1 MLLVLLFSIPF
12 IGICV
17 LRPVLRRL
25 ALRNMIRRPRE
36 TTLVIFGSLL
46 ATALITGSAVI
57 GDTLTASIRRSA
69 FTQLGPIDEI
79 AVASGFDS
87 GKLVA
92 EKLPAIAALDGVDGA
107 MQFVVAGATVTSTD
121 TERLTVPKAAL
132 VEIDFE
138 IAKQFGGDPKATGI
152 VGRTPKPGF
161 AAIGEDVA
169 ARTRTKIG
177 ESIEVF
183 AYGQNRRLKVDR
195 ILPRRG
201 VAGFWTQRGQRSN
214 NVFVAPGTVEALFA
228 QGEVGVFAAPPSVI
242 LAVSNNGNVETG
254 AARSDSVS
262 AAMTKV
268 LGGTGVGVTKVKS
281 DLLTA
286 ADDNGKQLG
295 QFYSL
300 MGSFAIFAAI
310 LLLVNIFVMLAE
322 ERKSELGMLR
332 AVGMRRSA
340 LVGAF
345 ATEGWLYALVS
356 SAVGAFV
363 GVLLGKGLMTI
374 ANRILN
380 TGAEDFRLSLVFTYK
395 LSSVQT
401 GLSAGFMIALVT
413 VVLTSIRNARFN
425 IIHAIRDLN
434 AITMRRPRKRS
445 MYLGAVL
452 AVLGLATFAAGVVG
466 GDGYG
471 IMLGPVMIALGV
483 GPWLVRRFERD
494 KTIVSLALFTLAWG
508 IAGLSLALVRGAD
521 LQIPQFFLQG
531 IVLVMSAVVVVSMK
545 QGSIGRR
552 ASKILGNSLTVRI
565 GLAYPLA
572 RRFRTG
578 LLLAMFSIVI
588 FVLVYISTFS
598 AMFASQTDEFAAN
611 ASGGYDLVV
620 DSNPTNP
627 ISIEEL
633 RKLSGVTA
641 AAALLPS
648 QIEIHLADDDQP
660 VLWLATGFDD
670 AYAQFGGPKLK
681 DRDDKY
687 ATDKAAYLAVANNP
701 DLIIVND
708 FFGRRGPGPPATTY
722 EVGDTV
728 DISDPIT
735 NVRKKFT
742 VAARSENDLLFN
754 GGLWSIEAA
763 REMAGARAIP
773 WKSNVRTT
781 DKDAAIRLRDEINR
795 EFLNRGADAKRIQ
808 TLVEETVAQ
817 QASFFSLMR
826 VYLSLGLIVGLAGI
840 GVVMVRAVR
849 ERRRQIGVLRALG
862 FTDSSVRRAFIAE
875 TAFITIEA
883 TVLGVALGLV
893 GAWSVTLSDQFG
905 GIEFRVPFAV
915 LGILIVGTVVAALL
929 ATASPARSASKIK
942 PAVAL
947 RMTD

>member
-1 MLLVLLFSIPF
+1 MLPVLLFSIPF
-12 IGICV
+12 LGIC
-17 LRPVLRRL
+17 LFRPVLRRL
-25 ALRNMIRRPRE
+25 AIRNMIRRPRE

-69 FTQLGPIDEI
+69 FTQLGPIDEV
-79 AVASGFDS
+79 AVASGFES
-87 GKLVA
+87 GAAVLK
-92 EKLPAIAALDGVDGA
+92 KLPEIAALNDVDGA
-107 MQFVVAGATVTSTD
+107 LSLVVAGVTVTSTGAA
-121 TERLTVPKAAL
+121 RLTVPKAAL
-132 VEIDFE
+132 VEIDFDA
-138 IAKQFGGDPKATGI
+138 AKQFGGDTKATGI
-152 VGRTPKPGF
+152 VGGTPGLGF
-161 AAIGEDVA
+161 AAIGEDIA
-169 ARTRTKIG
+169 DRTRTKVG
-177 ESIEVF
+177 DTIEVY
-183 AYGQNRRLKVDR
+183 AYGQNRKLKVDR
-195 ILPRRG
+195 ILARKG
-201 VAGFWTQRGQRSN
+201 VAGFWTQRGQRSY
-214 NVFVAPGTVEALFA
+214 NVFVAPGTIRELFDAGEA
-228 QGEVGVFAAPPSVI
+228 GVAAAPPSVI
-242 LAVSNNGNVETG
+242 LAVSNDGNVETG
-254 AARSDSVS
+254 ADKTDGVA
-262 AAMTKV
+262 AAMNGV
-268 LGGTGVGVTKVKS
+268 LDGTGVGVTKVKS

-286 ADDNGKQLG
+286 ADENGKQLG

-340 LVGAF
+340 LIGAF

-356 SAVGAFV
+356 SVVGAFV

-380 TGAEDFRLSLVFTYK
+380 TGSEDFRLSLVFTYK
-395 LSSVQT
+395 LASVQS
-401 GLSAGFMIALVT
+401 GLSAGFMIALTT
-413 VVLTSIRNARFN
+413 VVLTSVRNARFN

-434 AITMRRPRKRS
+434 ATTMRATRKRS
-445 MYLGAVL
+445 MWLGFALAFAGSVL
-452 AVLGLATFAAGVVG
+452 FVASLVAS
-466 GDGYG
+466 DGYG
-471 IMLGPVMIALGV
+471 IIVGPVLVALGI
-483 GPWLVRRFERD
+483 GPWLVRRFPRD
-494 KTIVSLALFTLAWG
+494 KTIVFLATFTLVWG
-508 IAGLSLALVRGAD
+508 IAGLTLSLIRGAD

-531 IVLVMSAVVVVSMK
+531 IVLVMSAVVLVSMN
-545 QGSIGRR
+545 QGAIGRG
-552 ASKILGNSLTVRI
+552 ASKRLGNSLTVRI

-598 AMFASQTDEFAAN
+598 AMFASQTDEFAAD

-627 ISIEEL
+627 ISVDEL
-633 RKLSGVTA
+633 RKLQGVTDVA
-641 AAALLPS
+641 SLSPS
-648 QIEIHLADDDQP
+648 QIEIHLPDDPQP
-660 VLWLATGFDD
+660 VRWFATAFD
-670 AYAQFGGPKLK
+670 AKYGEYGGPKLK
-681 DRDDKY
+681 DRATKY
-687 ATDKAAYLAVANNP
+687 PSDKAAYLAVAKDP
-701 DLIIVND
+701 TLIIVND
-708 FFGRRGPGPPATTY
+708 FFGRRGPGPPAATY
-722 EVGDTV
+722 GVGDTV

-735 NVRKKFT
+735 NVRKTFM
-742 VAARSENDLLFN
+742 VAARTENDLLFN
-754 GGLWSIEAA
+754 GGLWSVEASRA
-763 REMAGARAIP
+763 MAGPRAIA
-773 WKSNVRTT
+773 WKAYVRTS
-781 DKDAAIRLRDEINR
+781 DVASAIRLRDEINIK
-795 EFLNRGADAKRIQ
+795 FLNRGADAKRIQ

-875 TAFITIEA
+875 AAFITTEA
-883 TVLGVALGLV
+883 TVIGVVLGLV

-905 GIEFRVPFAV
+905 GIEFRVPYAV
-915 LGILIVGTVVAALL
+915 LAILIVGTVFAALL
-929 ATASPARSASKIK
+929 ATASPAMSASKIK